1 MTTFVF
7 KPLWRFLPAALL
19 AAFITASTVAAT
31 WIVDSN
37 NGPGTNFTTIS
48 AAIAAAQPGDTIIVR
63 AGVYGENVVVNKG
76 VTIVGWNATQY
87 PMATPTGVY
96 PHAIW
101 GTFGITNIPSG
112 ERCTVSGL
120 VILRP
125 SPASGVTV
133 GILDSAGTIILDRC
147 VIPNGGVFVN
157 NCTDVFMEYV
167 HVRQFQGALPP
178 QTGVTISNS
187 WVQANDLDAT
197 GSDLTTEPD
206 FFPAAGTALEVLNN
220 GIIALARPKLIGGFG
235 GGPWTTF
242 PSSPAGGVAIHAS
255 QGGIASIVDDNG
267 SQSYI
272 IGGQGGWRGAASV
285 LSIPSGNGGSAI
297 QADFNGIVTNKK
309 PLTPIGGAPG
319 LNAGGGSVGAF
330 GAPAATFTNGAYQPI
345 VDIPSVYRHVSGSVA
360 GGFFIFNHHAA
371 APNIPVAIGVLQDIS
386 LDIFPPA
393 VQFQGGNPYTAV
405 VLGMGM
411 SNAIGFFDFGFS
423 LPAAPLQNKV
433 GLTVAVQTADNVVNT
448 FFLSN
453 PSTFVLGF

>member
-1 MTTFVF
+1 MTTFIF
-7 KPLWRFLPAALL
+7 RPLGRFLPAALL
-19 AAFITASTVAAT
+19 AVFISASSAAAT

-48 AAIAAAQPGDTIIVR
+48 AAIIAAQPGDTIIVR
-63 AGVYGENVVVNKG
+63 AGVYGENVIVNKG
-76 VTIVGWNATQY
+76 VTIVGWNATTY
-87 PMATPTGVY
+87 PVTVPTSY
-96 PHAIW
+96 ASAIW
-101 GTFGITNIPSG
+101 GTFGITNIPSN

-125 SPASGVTV
+125 SPASGITV

-147 VIPNGGVFVN
+147 VVPNGGVYVS
-157 NCTDVFMEYV
+157 NCTDVFMEYL

-178 QTGVTISNS
+178 QTGVTVSNS

-206 FFPAAGTALEVLNN
+206 FYAAAGNALEVTNN

-235 GGPWTTF
+235 GGPWVNS
-242 PSSPAGGVAIHAS
+242 PSSPAGGIAIHAS
-255 QGGIASIVDDNG
+255 LGGIASIVDDNG

-272 IGGQGGWRGAASV
+272 IGGQGGWRGVGSV
-285 LSIPSGNGGSAI
+285 VSIPSGNGGSAI

-309 PLTPIGGAPG
+309 PLTPFGGAPG
-319 LNAGGGSVGAF
+319 LNNGGGAVGSF

-345 VDIPSVYRHVSGSVA
+345 VDIPSVYRHVSGSVP

-371 APNIPVAIGVLQDIS
+371 APGIPVAIGVLQDIY

-405 VLGMGM
+405 VLGLGM
-411 SNAIGFFDFGFS
+411 SNALGFFDFGFS
-423 LPAAPLQNKV
+423 LPAAPLQNKI
-433 GLTVAVQTADNVVNT
+433 GMTVCVQTADNVVNT

-453 PSTFVLGF
+453 PSTFILGF